1 MSDSVASDEL
11 LARYITFSRW
21 FRKQG
26 LTVKQDAFIPP
37 DSELS
42 VTRHLSLTEK
52 DIWKIGRDIAE
63 SIVPPK
69 NLYGRADVETRH
81 VIAQGLDVVSQPIEP
96 DNPDHANHNPN
107 HANIVNW
114 PTEKDARKM
123 CALEIAMA
131 ARFVT
136 NPEGKV

>member
-1 MSDSVASDEL
+1 MSSSVASDEL
-11 LARYITFSRW
+11 LARYITSSRW
-21 FRKQG
+21 LRSSNQ
-26 LTVKQDAFIPP
+26 TVKPDAFIPL

-42 VTRHLSLTEK
+42 VTRHLHLTEEE
-52 DIWKIGRDIAE
+52 IWKIGRKIAE
-63 SIVPPK
+63 GIPRS
-69 NLYGRADVETRH
+69 LYGRADVETRH